1 MKILYLTGQIKYIG
15 GIEKVLS
22 LKLNYLADKLKEDV
36 FLLTYEQGN
45 NRFVYPISSNV
56 KWEDLHLDYDTAIRK
71 KRMFAPSNIIK
82 GIRHFFLLRRK
93 IKDIQPDII
102 IIPNGGGY
110 DYFFLPFIFKY
121 IPKIR
126 EIHSSLYRRNN
137 KKKSVKMKLRENIER
152 FFESKYTCV
161 VALNDDE
168 KSLISNSSVEVIP
181 NPVSFIVQRGNVS
194 LQSNKFMAAGR
205 LCYVKG
211 YDTLI
216 KVWKEVIN
224 FDPNLKLHIYGSGEA
239 EYIGYLQHLIDHL
252 SLSNNV
258 KLLGS
263 VSDLTQRMEH
273 YSAFICSSHTECFPM
288 VLLEAFSV
296 GLPVISFDCP
306 FGPRHI
312 ITHGRNGFLVPDQD
326 GFKLRESIIQ
336 YTKLDNEIKKQFSEA
351 ASNRANDFQIE
362 NVMNK
367 WIILFKKLIYN
378 ESA

>member
-45 NRFVYPISSNV
+45 NSFVYPISSNV

-71 KRMFAPSNIIK
+71 KRIFAPSNIIK

-93 IKDIQPDII
+93 IKEIQPDII

-137 KKKSVKMKLRENIER
+137 KKKSVKMKLREKIER

-181 NPVSFIVQRGNVS
+181 NPVPFIVQRGNVS

-224 FDPNLKLHIYGSGEA
+224 FDPNLELHIYGSGEA
-239 EYIGYLQHLIDHL
+239 EYIGYLQYLIDHL

-263 VSDLTQRMEH
+263 VSDLAQRMEH

-326 GFKLRESIIQ
+326 SINLLNTIIQ
-336 YTKLDNEIKKQFSEA
+336 YAKLDGEIKKQFSEE
-351 ASNRANDFQIE
+351 ASNRAKDFQIE